1 MTNPIGNENPVME
14 AGEDRY
20 GYDEL
25 AGGLARRLLALEK
38 TSGTVIGIEGKWGSG
53 KTSLLNLLL
62 KHLDAEHD
70 EDTHI
75 LPVSPWLS
83 PPDTPMI
90 HSLLLPV
97 AAILDEL
104 DSRSYS
110 ALRKKLQWVRKIP
123 ASPLAKSLLDYT
135 QQASGRL
142 APLAEF
148 GGNFIPGLGI
158 VSQGMETVSKLDLSV
173 HRDTTEQLRR
183 RIEDGISKSGLR
195 FIVIIDDL
203 DRLEPAQA
211 VDVLRMVKAV
221 AGFSG
226 FHYILCYDPGVLSHA
241 VEQELKVS
249 DGRLFLQ
256 KIIPLSFSLPHHESF
271 DLQRELLRGTL
282 ELYEQV
288 NNDIPSEAE
297 HADLHKAALIY
308 GQELT
313 TPREVSLVLSALAFR
328 YADIRDYVY
337 FPDLCLL
344 QLVRVTSPG
353 LYDWIEKYLTKYFV
367 SVSGELSF
375 TDAEQNRLKEELKIN
390 LAQYVSPEPGSLD
403 ELGGWVPGIVELA
416 DETYLFNR
424 DAEVSNES
432 RLNHKRLGSTAYW
445 RYYFAFSAPQNVL
458 PPHMLDELLFRF
470 GIPEEWEILAFE
482 LLSSIREISLTQ
494 VTWYDHILSRLTAR
508 RTATLSFKQCEG
520 LLWFFFNFSDQVNEL
535 LRAKG
540 RYDSGNAT
548 GLQEVCNLLIRI
560 LSLHRQRGLWLLRKL
575 FLEGDARGW
584 LAQCMRDLL
593 WAHGIRGNRPWE
605 KEEQFLSGTEVES
618 LREALAIRMSSK
630 DMLNAIFSQQDLC
643 GYLYSWRDIDSNDQV
658 SVWITQVTLSN
669 DGFVNLLYG
678 LRGYAW
684 NSVIKNHRSLR
695 TDNIEPLLGPISTI
709 IDRLKELCSEPR
721 LSAMSE
727 NLLKALQ
734 RSNRGLII

>member
-1 MTNPIGNENPVME
+1 MANHIGNENPVADAE
-14 AGEDRY
+14 EDRY

-25 AGGLARRLLALEK
+25 AASLARRLLALEK
-38 TSGTVIGIEGKWGSG
+38 KSGTVIGIEGKWGSG

-62 KHLDAEHD
+62 KHLEVEHG

-75 LPVSPWLS
+75 LPVYPWLS
-83 PPDTPMI
+83 PPGTPMT

-110 ALRKKLQWVRKIP
+110 ALRRKLQRVRKIP

-158 VSQGMETVSKLDLSV
+158 VSQGMKTVSKLDLKA

-183 RIEDGISKSGLR
+183 RIEEGISKSGLR

-203 DRLEPAQA
+203 DRLEPSQA
-211 VDVLRMVKAV
+211 VDVLRMVRAV
-221 AGFSG
+221 ADFSG
-226 FHYILCYDPGVLSHA
+226 FHYILCYDPGILSHA
-241 VEQELKVS
+241 VEQELKV
-249 DGRLFLQ
+249 DNGRLFLQ

-271 DLQRELLRGTL
+271 DLQRELLRGAL
-282 ELYEQV
+282 ELFEQT
-288 NNDIPSEAE
+288 NNDTPGKAE
-297 HADLHKAALIY
+297 HADLRKAALIY

-313 TPREVSLVLSALAFR
+313 TPREVSLVLSSLAFR

-344 QLVRVTSPG
+344 QLVRVTNPG
-353 LYDWIEKYLTKYFV
+353 LYDWIEQYLTKYFV
-367 SVSGELSF
+367 HISGELSF
-375 TDAEQNRLKEELKIN
+375 TDAEQKRLKIELTNTLTKYI
-390 LAQYVSPEPGSLD
+390 SPEAASLD

-416 DETYLFNR
+416 GELYLFNR

-432 RLNHKRLGSTAYW
+432 RLNHKRLGSSAYW

-458 PPHMLDELLFRF
+458 PPHWIDELLFGF
-470 GIPEEWEILAFE
+470 GIPEKREALAIE
-482 LLSSIREISLTQ
+482 LLSSIREISLAQ
-494 VTWYDHILSRLTAR
+494 VTWYEHILSQLTAR
-508 RTATLSFKQCEG
+508 KTATLSFRQCEG
-520 LLWFFFNFSDQVNEL
+520 LLWFFFNFSDKANEL
-535 LRAKG
+535 LRAKD
-540 RYDSGNAT
+540 RHESGNVL
-548 GLQEVCNLLIRI
+548 GLQEVCHLLIRI
-560 LSLHRQRGLWLLRKL
+560 FSLHRQRGIWLLKKL
-575 FLEGDARGW
+575 FLQGDARAW
-584 LAQCMRDLL
+584 LVLCMRELL

-605 KEEQFLSGTEVES
+605 KEDQFLSITEIDDV
-618 LREALAIRMSSK
+618 REALAVRMSTE
-630 DMLNAIFSQQDLC
+630 DMLNTVFSQQDLC
-643 GYLYSWRDIDSNDQV
+643 GYLYAWREIDSEPRV
-658 SVWITQVTLSN
+658 SAWITQATLSD

-684 NSVIKNHRSLR
+684 NSVIKSYRSLNK
-695 TDNIEPLLGPISTI
+695 DNIEPLLGPITMVVS
-709 IDRLKELCSEPR
+709 RLKMLCSESR
-721 LSAMSE
+721 LSDMSE
-727 NLLKALQ
+727 SLLITLR
-734 RSNRGLII
+734 RSNRGLVI

>member
-70 EDTHI
+70 KDTHI

-297 HADLHKAALIY
+297 HADVHKAALIY

-313 TPREVSLVLSALAFR
+313 TPREVSLVLSALA
-328 YADIRDYVY
+328 
-337 FPDLCLL
+337 
-344 QLVRVTSPG
+344 
-353 LYDWIEKYLTKYFV
+353 
-367 SVSGELSF
+367 
-375 TDAEQNRLKEELKIN
+375 
-390 LAQYVSPEPGSLD
+390 
-403 ELGGWVPGIVELA
+403 
-416 DETYLFNR
+416 
-424 DAEVSNES
+424 
-432 RLNHKRLGSTAYW
+432 
-445 RYYFAFSAPQNVL
+445 
-458 PPHMLDELLFRF
+458 
-470 GIPEEWEILAFE
+470 
-482 LLSSIREISLTQ
+482 
-494 VTWYDHILSRLTAR
+494 
-508 RTATLSFKQCEG
+508 
-520 LLWFFFNFSDQVNEL
+520 
-535 LRAKG
+535 
-540 RYDSGNAT
+540 
-548 GLQEVCNLLIRI
+548 
-560 LSLHRQRGLWLLRKL
+560 
-575 FLEGDARGW
+575 
-584 LAQCMRDLL
+584 
-593 WAHGIRGNRPWE
+593 
-605 KEEQFLSGTEVES
+605 
-618 LREALAIRMSSK
+618 
-630 DMLNAIFSQQDLC
+630 
-643 GYLYSWRDIDSNDQV
+643 
-658 SVWITQVTLSN
+658 
-669 DGFVNLLYG
+669 
-678 LRGYAW
+678 
-684 NSVIKNHRSLR
+684 
-695 TDNIEPLLGPISTI
+695 
-709 IDRLKELCSEPR
+709 
-721 LSAMSE
+721 
-727 NLLKALQ
+727 
-734 RSNRGLII
+734 

>member
-1 MTNPIGNENPVME
+1 MANPIGNENPVME
-14 AGEDRY
+14 VGEDRY

-62 KHLDAEHD
+62 KHLDAEHG

-83 PPDTPMI
+83 PPGIPMT

-104 DSRSYS
+104 DSRSYP
-110 ALRKKLQWVRKIP
+110 AWRKKLQWVRKIP

-158 VSQGMETVSKLDLSV
+158 VSQGLETVSKLDLSV

-211 VDVLRMVKAV
+211 IDVLRMVKAV
-221 AGFSG
+221 ADFSG

-344 QLVRVTSPG
+344 QLVRVTNPG

-375 TDAEQNRLKEELKIN
+375 TDVEQNRLKEELNNN
-390 LAQYVSPEPGSLD
+390 LALYVSPEPASLD
-403 ELGGWVPGIVELA
+403 ELGDWVPGIVKLA

-424 DAEVSNES
+424 DAEASNES

-458 PPHMLDELLFRF
+458 SPNMLDELLFRF
-470 GIPEEWEILAFE
+470 GIPEEREILAFE
-482 LLSSIREISLTQ
+482 LLRSIREISLTQ

-508 RTATLSFKQCEG
+508 KIATLSFKECEG
-520 LLWFFFNFSDQVNEL
+520 LLWFFFDFSDQVNEL

-548 GLQEVCNLLIRI
+548 GLQEVCNLLIKI

-584 LAQCMRDLL
+584 LVQCMRDLM

-605 KEEQFLSGTEVES
+605 KEEQFLSETEMEG
-618 LREALAIRMSSK
+618 LREALAMRMSSK
-630 DMLNAIFSQQDLC
+630 DMMNVIFSQQDLC
-643 GYLYSWRDIDSNDQV
+643 GYLYSWCEIDSKAQV
-658 SVWITQVTLSN
+658 SVWITQATLSN

-695 TDNIEPLLGPISTI
+695 TDNIEPLLGPISTV

-727 NLLKALQ
+727 DLLKALQ
-734 RSNRGLII
+734 RSNRGLVI

>member
-70 EDTHI
+70 KDTHI

-344 QLVRVTSPG
+344 QLVRVTNPG

-727 NLLKALQ
+727 DLLKALQ

>member
-344 QLVRVTSPG
+344 QLVRVTNPG

-727 NLLKALQ
+727 DLLKALQ

>member
-70 EDTHI
+70 KDTHI

-226 FHYILCYDPGVLSHA
+226 FQYILCYDPGVLSHA

-344 QLVRVTSPG
+344 QLVRVTNPG

-727 NLLKALQ
+727 DLLKALQ